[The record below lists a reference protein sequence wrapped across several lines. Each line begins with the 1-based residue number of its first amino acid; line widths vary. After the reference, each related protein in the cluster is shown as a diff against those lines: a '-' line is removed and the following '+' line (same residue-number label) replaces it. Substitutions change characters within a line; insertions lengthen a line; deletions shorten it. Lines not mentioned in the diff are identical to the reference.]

1 MSPSP
6 LFDNAPFTF
15 EEMTAAREADS
26 AATFARYQVPQDVSV
41 DEKSLGP
48 VRFRIYRSTD
58 IETNPA
64 LLIWIHG
71 GAFIGGNM
79 DMPEGQVTSYE
90 IAKRAN
96 ALVIQIDY
104 RVCTDEIRFP
114 VPQLDSL
121 SVAEWAINNRSD
133 LGFDPARVFI
143 GGASAGACI
152 AGSVAM
158 MLRDRKIPLAGVFP
172 IYAIAHRD
180 KLEVPRELQ
189 EKVDAHFGSPQR
201 GMEGHNEWLDP
212 EPEKTKEFYVWPGD
226 ATDFAGLP
234 THYFFNAEFDL
245 LRASAEPWA
254 EKLREA
260 GVEVEEQTMA
270 GAVHA
275 FFNQVPS
282 ETPVQDQALN
292 RMAAIIQGEK

>member
-1 MSPSP
+1 MASR
-6 LFDNAPFTF
+6 A
-15 EEMTAAREADS
+15 ADS
-26 AATFARYQVPQDVSV
+26 AATFARYQVPSDVSV
-41 DEKSLGP
+41 VEKALGP
-48 VRFRIYRSTD
+48 VSFRIYRPEQLD
-58 IETNPA
+58 VNPA

-104 RVCTDEIRFP
+104 RVCTDDIRFP

-121 SVAEWAINNRSD
+121 AVAEWAINNRAD
-133 LGFDPARVFI
+133 LGFDPSRVFV

-158 MLRDRKIPLAGVFP
+158 MLRDRKIPLAGVLP
-172 IYAIAHRD
+172 IYAIAHRSR
-180 KLEVPRELQ
+180 LNVPEQLQ
-189 EKVDAHFGSPQR
+189 QKVDAHFGKPQR

-212 EPEKTKEFYVWPGD
+212 DPEKTAEFYVWPGD
-226 ATDFAGLP
+226 ATEYAGLP
-234 THYFFNAEFDL
+234 KHYFINAEFDL

-254 EKLREA
+254 EKLRSA
-260 GVEVEEQTMA
+260 GI
-270 GAVHA
+270 AVHEEVMPGSIHA
-275 FFNQVPS
+275 FLNLVPS
-282 ETPVQDQALN
+282 ESQIQDRALDL
-292 RMAAIIQGEK
+292 MAEKIRGEK

>member
-15 EEMTAAREADS
+15 EEMTASREAES
-26 AATFARYQVPQDVSV
+26 AATFSRYVVPADVTV

-48 VRFRIYRSTD
+48 VRFRIYRPESAGID
-58 IETNPA
+58 VP

-79 DMPEGQVTSYE
+79 EMPEGQVTSFE

-114 VPQLDSL
+114 VPQLDCL
-121 SVAEWAINNRSD
+121 VVAEWAINNRAD
-133 LGFDPARVFI
+133 LGFDPTRVFI

-158 MLRDRKIPLAGVFP
+158 MLRDRKIPVAGVLP
-172 IYAIAHRD
+172 IYAIAHRGVQ
-180 KLEVPRELQ
+180 EASRELQ
-189 EKVDAHFGSPQR
+189 EKIDVHFGSPQR
-201 GMEGHNEWLDP
+201 GMPGHNEWLDP
-212 EPEKTKEFYVWPGD
+212 NPEKTREFYVWPGE
-226 ATDFAGLP
+226 AGNYAGLP
-234 THYFFNAEFDL
+234 KHYFINAEFDL

-254 EKLREA
+254 QRLRDA
-260 GVEVEEQTMA
+260 GIAVEEEFVT
-270 GAVHA
+270 GSIHA
-275 FFNQVPS
+275 FLNLVPS
-282 ETPVQDQALN
+282 ESPEQDRALN
-292 RMAAIIQGEK
+292 RMAEIIRADQ

>member
-6 LFDNAPFTF
+6 LFANAPFTF

-26 AATFARYQVPQDVSV
+26 AATFARYQVPADINVA
-41 DEKSLGP
+41 EKSLGL
-48 VRFRIYRSTD
+48 VRFRIYSPKNL
-58 IETNPA
+58 EANPA

-79 DMPEGQVTSYE
+79 DMPEGQITSYE

-104 RVCTDEIRFP
+104 RVCTDDIRFP

-121 SVAEWAINNRSD
+121 AVAEWAINNRSE
-133 LGFDPARVFI
+133 LGFDPTRVFI

-152 AGSVAM
+152 AGAVAM
-158 MLRDRKIPLAGVFP
+158 MMRDRKIPLAGVLP

-180 KLEVPRELQ
+180 NLTVPQELQ
-189 EKVDAHFGSPQR
+189 QKVDAHFGSPQR
-201 GMEGHNEWLDP
+201 GMDGHNQWLDP
-212 EPEKTKEFYVWPGD
+212 EPSKTREFYVWPGEAED
-226 ATDFAGLP
+226 LAGLP
-234 THYFFNAEFDL
+234 KYLFINAEFDL

-254 EKLREA
+254 DNLRAA
-260 GVEVEEQTMA
+260 GVEVEEVVMA
-270 GAVHA
+270 GSVHA
-275 FFNQVPS
+275 FLNQVPS
-282 ETPVQDQALN
+282 ETPVQDQALDL
-292 RMAAIIQGEK
+292 MAKFIRGAK

>member
-104 RVCTDEIRFP
+104 RVCTDDIRFP

-121 SVAEWAINNRSD
+121 AVAEWAINNRAD

-158 MLRDRKIPLAGVFP
+158 MLRDRKIPLAGVLP
-172 IYAIAHRD
+172 IYAIGHRD
-180 KLEVPRELQ
+180 RLQVPAELQ
-189 EKVDAHFGSPQR
+189 QKVDAHFGSPQR

-212 EPEKTKEFYVWPGD
+212 NPEKTAEFYVWPGD
-226 ATDFAGLP
+226 ATEYAGLAK
-234 THYFFNAEFDL
+234 HYFLNAEFDI

-254 EKLREA
+254 EKLRAA
-260 GVEVEEQTMA
+260 GIEVEEQIMA
-270 GAVHA
+270 GSVHA
-275 FFNQVPS
+275 FLNQVPS

-292 RMAAIIQGEK
+292 RMAAIIRGEK

>member
-26 AATFARYQVPQDVSV
+26 AATFSRYEVPADVSV
-41 DEKSLGP
+41 IEKSLGP
-48 VRFRIYRSTD
+48 VSFRIYRPASA
-58 IETNPA
+58 EANPA
-64 LLIWIHG
+64 LLIWVHG

-79 DMPEGQVTSYE
+79 DMPEGQITSYE
-90 IAKRAN
+90 IARRAN
-96 ALVIQIDY
+96 ALVIQIEY

-114 VPQLDSL
+114 VPQLDTL

-158 MLRDRKIPLAGVFP
+158 MMRDRKIPLAGVLP

-180 KLEVPRELQ
+180 RLNVPKDLQ

-212 EPEKTKEFYVWPGD
+212 DPAKTAEFYVWPGD
-226 ATDFAGLP
+226 ASNFADLP
-234 THYFFNAEFDL
+234 AHYFINAEFDL

-254 EKLREA
+254 QKLRAA
-260 GVEVEEQTMA
+260 GIPVEEEYLP

-275 FFNQVPS
+275 FLNLVPS
-282 ETPVQDQALN
+282 ESPLQVQALN
-292 RMAAIIQGEK
+292 RMAAIIRGEK

>member
-15 EEMTAAREADS
+15 EEMTAVREAES
-26 AATFARYQVPQDVSV
+26 AATFARYLVPEDVSV
-41 DEKSLGP
+41 VEKSLGP
-48 VRFRIYRSTD
+48 VSFRIYRPESFSA
-58 IETNPA
+58 NLP

-90 IAKRAN
+90 VAKRAN
-96 ALVIQIDY
+96 AIVIQIEY
-104 RVCTDEIRFP
+104 RVCTDDIRFP

-121 SVAEWAINNRSD
+121 AVAEWAINNRSD
-133 LGFDPARVFI
+133 LGFDPSRVFI

-158 MLRDRKIPLAGVFP
+158 MMRDRKIPLAGVFP
-172 IYAIAHRD
+172 IYAIAHREHV
-180 KLEVPRELQ
+180 EVPKELQ

-201 GMEGHNEWLDP
+201 GMEGHNQWLDP
-212 EPEKTKEFYVWPGD
+212 EPEKTAEFYVWPGD
-226 ATDFAGLP
+226 ATEYAGLP
-234 THYFFNAEFDL
+234 KHFFINAEFDL

-254 EKLREA
+254 EKLRSA
-260 GVEVEEQTMA
+260 GIDVHEEVMP
-270 GAVHA
+270 GSIHA
-275 FFNQVPS
+275 FLNLVPS
-282 ETPVQDQALN
+282 ESQIQDRALDL
-292 RMAAIIQGEK
+292 MAEKIRGEK

>member
-6 LFDNAPFTF
+6 LFANAPFTF
-15 EEMTAAREADS
+15 EEMTAAREAES
-26 AATFARYQVPQDVSV
+26 AATFARYQVPTDITVV
-41 DEKSLGP
+41 EKSLGP
-48 VRFRIYRSTD
+48 VRFRIYRPD
-58 IETNPA
+58 NCETQPA

-79 DMPEGQVTSYE
+79 DMPEGQITSYE
-90 IAKRAN
+90 ISRRAN

-121 SVAEWAINNRSD
+121 AVTEWAINNRAD
-133 LGFDPARVFI
+133 LGFDPTRVFI

-158 MLRDRKIPLAGVFP
+158 MLRNRKIPMAGVFP
-172 IYAIAHRD
+172 IYAIGHRN
-180 KLEVPRELQ
+180 KLQVPDELQ
-189 EKVDAHFGSPQR
+189 SKVDAHFGSPQR

-212 EPEKTKEFYVWPGD
+212 DPEKTKEFYVWPAD
-226 ATDFAGLP
+226 ATEYEDLP
-234 THYFFNAEFDL
+234 KHYFINAEFDL

-254 EKLREA
+254 ANLRAA
-260 GVEVEEQTMA
+260 GVPVEEQIMP
-270 GAVHA
+270 GSIHA
-275 FFNQVPS
+275 FLNQVPS
-282 ETPVQDQALN
+282 ETPVQDLALSQ
-292 RMAAIIQGEK
+292 MAEIIRGAQ

>member
-15 EEMTAAREADS
+15 EEMTASREAES
-26 AATFARYQVPQDVSV
+26 AATFARYEVPAEVSV
-41 DEKSLGP
+41 VEKSLGE
-48 VRFRIYRSTD
+48 VRFRIYRPASL
-58 IETNPA
+58 ENNPA
-64 LLIWIHG
+64 LFIWVHG

-79 DMPEGQVTSYE
+79 DMPEGQITSYE
-90 IAKRAN
+90 IAKRAS
-96 ALVIQIDY
+96 ALVIQIEY

-121 SVAEWAINNRSD
+121 SVAEWAINNRAD

-158 MLRDRKIPLAGVFP
+158 MMRDRKIPIAGVFP

-180 KLEVPRELQ
+180 KLNVSQELQ
-189 EKVDAHFGSPQR
+189 DKVDAYFGSPQR

-212 EPEKTKEFYVWPGD
+212 EPEKTSEFYVWPGD
-226 ATDFAGLP
+226 ATEFAGLP
-234 THYFFNAEFDL
+234 KHFFINAEFDL

-254 EKLREA
+254 DKLRAA
-260 GVEVEEQTMA
+260 GVAVDEQVMA
-270 GAVHA
+270 GSIHA
-275 FFNQVPS
+275 FLNQAPN
-282 ETPVQDQALN
+282 ETPVQDQALAI
-292 RMAAIIQGEK
+292 MAEIIRGD

>member
-26 AATFARYQVPQDVSV
+26 AATFSRYQVPADVSV
-41 DEKSLGP
+41 VEKSLGP
-48 VRFRIYRSTD
+48 VRFRIYRPEQ
-58 IETNPA
+58 IENNPA
-64 LLIWIHG
+64 LLIWVHG

-79 DMPEGQVTSYE
+79 DMPEGQITSYE

-104 RVCTDEIRFP
+104 RVCTDDIRFP
-114 VPQLDSL
+114 VPQLDTL

-133 LGFDPARVFI
+133 LGFDPSRVFI

-158 MLRDRKIPLAGVFP
+158 MMRDRKIPLAGVFP
-172 IYAIAHRD
+172 IYAIAHRG
-180 KLEVPRELQ
+180 KLDVSKELQ
-189 EKVDAHFGSPQR
+189 EKVDTHFGSPQR

-212 EPEKTKEFYVWPGD
+212 EPARTAEFYVWPAE
-226 ATDFAGLP
+226 ATDYAGLP
-234 THYFFNAEFDL
+234 KHYFLNAEFDL

-254 EKLREA
+254 DRLRA
-260 GVEVEEQTMA
+260 SGIEVEEQVMA
-270 GAVHA
+270 GSVHA
-275 FFNQVPS
+275 FLNQVPS
-282 ETPVQDQALN
+282 ETPVQDRALT
-292 RMAAIIQGEK
+292 RMAAIIRGEK